1 MWPSGL
7 MSKSDASTCNRN
19 ILHHL
24 DSFLGRGWSWRRSP
38 LGPLQ
43 TLLTLIQMTV
53 FSVRGS
59 SAAMQKLFDEVGG
72 SALGWKSVPS
82 DSAFSRARRKSKPE
96 HLRSLLNT
104 LRGECRHIDS
114 HPQLRLNGFRR
125 VASVDGTKL
134 SLSSHGT
141 NKADFGCPS
150 GEHLAPQALL
160 TMLWDVGGNVPI
172 DWRLGRFDESET
184 GQLDQMIDS
193 LQVGDILLGDRL
205 YATCELM
212 ERLLGA
218 GVDFVFRVKTGGTSL
233 RVFADFAK
241 TDQREQIVPLPGKN
255 GSRVRLVRGHRE
267 GSEQIV
273 FVTSVLDSAILSA
286 EAVADLY
293 QRRWGVET
301 AYREGKDWMALRN
314 LPGRNRHQ
322 VEQEVAAVMVYWL
335 MQGELEGQVR
345 KQYASEIARQKP
357 AQADGHPPTAAAI
370 TELPIRFNRN
380 LAAVIVGD
388 VIRKSMARTEDALT
402 IWKVG
407 LDNLWRHRSRRRP
420 GRSNRRTSQ
429 RPHDLK
435 KRDDIARAQ
444 AKGGRAKGC

>member
-1 MWPSGL
+1 
-7 MSKSDASTCNRN
+7 MSKSDASACNPN
-19 ILHHL
+19 ILHRL
-24 DSFLGRGWSWRRSP
+24 GSFLSRGWRWRRSP

-43 TLLTLIQMTV
+43 TLLTLMQMTV

-72 SALGWKSVPS
+72 GPLGWKAVPS
-82 DSAFSRARRKSKPE
+82 DSAFSRARRKSQPE
-96 HLRSLLNT
+96 DLRRLVHT
-104 LRGECRHIDS
+104 LRGECPHIDS

-125 VASVDGTKL
+125 VVSVDGTKL
-134 SLSSHGT
+134 SLSSQGT

-150 GEHLAPQALL
+150 GDHLAPQALL
-160 TMLWDVGGNVPI
+160 TMLWNVGGNVPI

-193 LQVGDILLGDRL
+193 LQASDILLGDRL
-205 YATCELM
+205 YATCGLM
-212 ERLLGA
+212 ERLLCA
-218 GVDFVFRVKTGGTSL
+218 DVHFIFRVKTGGTSL

-241 TDQREQIVPLPGKN
+241 TDQGEQIVTLPGKN
-255 GSRVRLVRGHRE
+255 GLRIRLVRGHRA
-267 GSEQIV
+267 GSEQII
-273 FVTSVLDSAILSA
+273 FATSVLDSELLSA

-301 AYREGKDWMALRN
+301 AYREGKDWMALSK

-345 KQYASEIARQKP
+345 KKYAAEIARQKP
-357 AQADGHPPTAAAI
+357 AQADGHPPTAEEI
-370 TELPIRFNRN
+370 TELPVRFNRN

-388 VIRKSMARTEDALT
+388 VIRKSMASTEDAVT

-420 GRSNRRTSQ
+420 GRSYRRTSQ
-429 RPHDLK
+429 RPHELK

-444 AKGGRAKGC
+444 AEGGRAKGC